1 MVPPMPPLPGMSP
14 YASSPGMPPMAAP
27 PGVMSASPVM
37 EGTTRWTIAA
47 SGRDEVKPGIKVA
60 TDDGHEFDLDDYPVF
75 EPEEADAEASCMRLF
90 CFSHLAF
97 V

>member
-1 MVPPMPPLPGMSP
+1 
-14 YASSPGMPPMAAP
+14 MAAP

-75 EPEEADAEASCMRLF
+75 EPEEADAEEAARAESLMGRYGKPNFGLGAGPQSKRPRF
-90 CFSHLAF
+90 
-97 V
+97 